1 MNKIFIKLSRK
12 LKFKKVLLFLCIF
25 SLMIS
30 ISVLGADFK
39 LRVITKRA
47 NVRLKASLN
56 SDILSQVPLGAILE
70 SEGKVGNWYKVNLPA
85 DESGFVVSGYIYES
99 IVEEVIQEFKE
110 PTIKEESP
118 PVVNEERESYIQQKS
133 PVTEKKP
140 IKKYSFRCG
149 LGLSFPSGEWSDL
162 FGLGLGL
169 SVGSGISIVRQ
180 PMFDIDLL
188 GNLEAY
194 IFFRE
199 AGYTDISWTRFLLS
213 GDCRFSLK
221 VDPITVFAQGGLGVY
236 LDVLTIEYLWWE
248 EKIGSELRFGPRI
261 GVGVTFRKLEIMAM
275 YHIVKDNNMF
285 TIMGS
290 VVYRF

>member
-1 MNKIFIKLSRK
+1 MNKIFIKVSRK
-12 LKFKKVLLFLCIF
+12 LIFKKVLLFLGIF

-30 ISVLGADFK
+30 ISALGADLK

-70 SEGKVGNWYKVNLPA
+70 SQGKVGNWYKVNLPA
-85 DESGFVVSGYIYES
+85 DESGFVVSGYIYET

-110 PTIKEESP
+110 PTIKKESP

-140 IKKYSFRCG
+140 RKKYSFRGG
-149 LGLSFPSGEWSDL
+149 LGLSFASGDLSDF

-169 SVGSGISIVRQ
+169 SVGNEILIVRRS
-180 PMFDIDLL
+180 MFNISLL
-188 GNLEAY
+188 GSLEAY
-194 IFFRE
+194 IFSRE
-199 AGYTDISWTRFLLS
+199 EGYADISWTRFLLS

-221 VDPITVFAQGGLGVY
+221 VDPITVFAQAGLGVY
-236 LDVLTIEYLWWE
+236 LDVLKIEYLWWE
-248 EKIGSELRFGPRI
+248 EETGSKLRFGPRI
-261 GVGVTFRKLEIMAM
+261 GVGVTFRNLEIMAM
-275 YHIVKDNNMF
+275 YHIVKENMF
-285 TIMGS
+285 AIMGS
-290 VVYRF
+290 VIYRF